1 MKSFIYCA
9 AIAALLS
16 SQSVAAQT
24 TQKLTASKA
33 TEYGL
38 IYTLPLT
45 VVDITIEAEHTECQP
60 GEFNNYARRL
70 LNINDAITE
79 PSESVKIKSVTLTPR
94 GVANPDSRWNV
105 QYKVGA
111 TPYVILNEV
120 GCPLAINTESIPTKA
135 AAKLP
140 EAVAAEPTP
149 LEIEAAR
156 QAVTQDMIRSSSV
169 TKRAE
174 LAAERILELRETRS
188 DLLSGQAE
196 NNPADGQA
204 MKLVLDNIAAQEAAL
219 TAMFSGT
226 TKTYTTVSTVTFEPD
241 SAEVYNKTIARL
253 SPLKGVVDNSDLSGS
268 PITLSMYILDTA
280 KLPVNDKGEAKR
292 FPKGGV
298 AYNIPGTALISISY
312 NGKEVIAKE
321 VSLAQLGVT
330 FGIDPTVFV
339 DKKQP
344 SKATF
349 DPTTGAIL
357 QLGPIE

>member
-1 MKSFIYCA
+1 
-9 AIAALLS
+9 
-16 SQSVAAQT
+16 
-24 TQKLTASKA
+24 
-33 TEYGL
+33 
-38 IYTLPLT
+38 
-45 VVDITIEAEHTECQP
+45 
-60 GEFNNYARRL
+60 
-70 LNINDAITE
+70 
-79 PSESVKIKSVTLTPR
+79 
-94 GVANPDSRWNV
+94 
-105 QYKVGA
+105 
-111 TPYVILNEV
+111 
-120 GCPLAINTESIPTKA
+120 
-135 AAKLP
+135 
-140 EAVAAEPTP
+140 
-149 LEIEAAR
+149 
-156 QAVTQDMIRSSSV
+156 
-169 TKRAE
+169 
-174 LAAERILELRETRS
+174 
-188 DLLSGQAE
+188 
-196 NNPADGQA
+196 